1 MWEKTFENH
10 FNFGT
15 AFDITYKYRLILM
28 PLKGGQ
34 TIHTFPR
41 PVVVISKCLGF
52 ESCRYDGQMITSDI
66 IENLRPFV
74 ELITICPECGI
85 GLGTPRDPIRL
96 VNGENLRLVQQST
109 GQDITEKMQV
119 FVNNFL
125 DNLSDVDGFILKSKS
140 PSCGFKTTKIFATA
154 EAQEPL
160 HRHGSGFLAKGVM
173 KRFTNLPYAD
183 EASLMDPET
192 RDHFLT
198 RLFMQAD
205 LRLYHGSIE
214 ELMDF
219 QTRNKLLLMAY
230 DQRKSKVLGRILADH
245 KHRPFDEKVTA
256 YVNTIHE
263 MTSVPPSRG
272 NIINAFMHA
281 FGYFSHK
288 MEFDKKQY
296 LLDCMEACRKG
307 TLTLQELRK
316 SMIPW
321 ILEFHVAYL
330 ADQTLF
336 YPYPEK
342 LMDQLPI

>member
-1 MWEKTFENH
+1 
-10 FNFGT
+10 
-15 AFDITYKYRLILM
+15 M

-74 ELITICPECGI
+74 KFITVCPECGI

-96 VNGENLRLVQQST
+96 VNGGTMRLVQLAT
-109 GQDITEKMQV
+109 GLDITDKMQV
-119 FVNNFL
+119 FVRDFL
-125 DNLSDVDGFILKSKS
+125 ENLPDVDGFILKSKS
-140 PSCGFKTTKIFATA
+140 PSCGFRTTKIFASA
-154 EAQEPL
+154 NAQEPL
-160 HRHGSGFLAKGVM
+160 HRHGTGFLARGVM
-173 KRFTNLPYAD
+173 NQFANLPYAD
-183 EASLMDPET
+183 ETSLMDPET

-205 LRLYHGSIE
+205 LRLHHSSIR

-230 DQRKSKVLGRILADH
+230 DQRKLKVLGRILADH
-245 KHRPFDEKVTA
+245 KHQPFAENVAA
-256 YVNTIHE
+256 YTNLLQE
-263 MTSVPPSRG
+263 MTSLPPS
-272 NIINAFMHA
+272 IDSFVNAFMHA
-281 FGYFSHK
+281 FGYVSHRLGS
-288 MEFDKKQY
+288 DKRQY
-296 LLDCMEACRKG
+296 LLDCMEAYRQG

-316 SMIPW
+316 SMILR
-321 ILEFHVAYL
+321 ILEFRIDYL

-336 YPYPEK
+336 YPYPENV
-342 LMDQLPI
+342 LSIS